1 MPSSFLKDG
10 DPARFAIAFG
20 KVAQAR
26 SRVIFH
32 PDKGVIPPLGKKLED
47 EGGNS

>member
-20 KVAQAR
+20 KVAQAP
-26 SRVIFH
+26 SRVSFH
-32 PDKGVIPPLGKKLED
+32 PHKGVMPRLGKKLED
-47 EGGNS
+47 EGGKS